1 MTNTNGAGQPPVD
14 PLLTPDETSALLGV
28 PVKTLAHWR
37 TQRTGPLA
45 LRLGS
50 HVRYRAS
57 DLQAWLEERANEAR
71 TKRAG

>member
-1 MTNTNGAGQPPVD
+1 MTDKNEHANPPVD
-14 PLLTPDETSALLGV
+14 PLLTPDETSALLGI

-50 HVRYRAS
+50 HVRYRVS
-57 DLQAWLEERANEAR
+57 DLKAWLEERADEAR
-71 TKRAG
+71 TRRAG

>member
-1 MTNTNGAGQPPVD
+1 MTTKKHSVDPPVD
-14 PLLTPDETSALLGV
+14 PLLTPDETSALLGI

-50 HVRYRAS
+50 HVRYRVS
-57 DLQAWLEERANEAR
+57 DLQAWLEERAEEAR

>member
-1 MTNTNGAGQPPVD
+1 MTTKKHTVYKPVD
-14 PLLTPDETSALLGV
+14 TLLTPDETSALLGI

-50 HVRYRAS
+50 HVRYRVS
-57 DLQAWLEERANEAR
+57 DLQAWLEERAEEAR